1 MSDPTR
7 TREPKAVKTSILRKI
22 GGLDLRTERL
32 DRLVDLLPGASD
44 PLQAADREPLVS
56 RETWEAL
63 GERERN
69 RSIGFLA
76 RAASMERHRVDP
88 PLIYHV
94 GEEPPGFLD
103 RAHVKAA
110 NAPLIVFRYRDH
122 PRAALVP
129 EGWVPVGPLVSLV
142 PRLKTTPT
150 EDLPVF
156 LCSRLFHFAW
166 LDEHGEEGNNKSAN
180 WIPRL
185 ESMQIPMLTKRV
197 GGPFREVRDEIL
209 RLVAENAERLA
220 RMDRI
225 QTIAEEGGVPLVP
238 LHRTERIIRE
248 INVPHPLTGVAEV
261 RRRGPVV
268 IFRKGSTIVTTTEEA
283 ATYLDLWLHERFD
296 TLRGWTRDQIEE
308 NVVMPATTA
317 QVVMVLQ
324 LQARIEAE
332 VDETYDRIEELQA
345 EAEEHLYDIY
355 DLDEE
360 EREHLRQRVS

>member
-1 MSDPTR
+1 MSDPIQ
-7 TREPKAVKTSILRKI
+7 TREEKAVKKSILGKI
-22 GGLDLRTERL
+22 GGLDRRTERL
-32 DRLVDLLPGASD
+32 DRLVDLLPGAPD
-44 PLQAADREPLVS
+44 PLQAGPREALVS
-56 RETWEAL
+56 RETWEGL
-63 GERERN
+63 GDRERE
-69 RSIGFLA
+69 RSIGFLT

-88 PLIYHV
+88 PLIYHI
-94 GEEPPGFLD
+94 GEEEPDFLD
-103 RAHVKAA
+103 RAHRKAT
-110 NAPLIVFRYRDH
+110 NTPLLAFRYKDH

-129 EGWVPVGPLVSLV
+129 EGWLPVAPLVSLV

-150 EDLPVF
+150 EDLPVI
-156 LCSRLFHFAW
+156 LGSRLFHFAW
-166 LDEHGEEGNNKSAN
+166 LDEHGEEGNSKSTN

-185 ESMQIPMLTKRV
+185 EAMQIPMLTKRV

-225 QTIAEEGGVPLVP
+225 QTIAEKGGVPLVP
-238 LHRTERIIRE
+238 LHRTEGIIRE

>member
-7 TREPKAVKTSILRKI
+7 TREAKAVNTSILRKI
-22 GGLDLRTERL
+22 DGLGLRTERL
-32 DRLVDLLPGASD
+32 DRLVDFLPGAPD
-44 PLQAADREPLVS
+44 PLQAGRREALVS
-56 RETWEAL
+56 RETWEGL
-63 GERERN
+63 GDRERK
-69 RSIGFLA
+69 RSIGFLT
-76 RAASMERHRVDP
+76 RAASMERHKVHP

-94 GEEPPGFLD
+94 GEEAPGFLD
-103 RAHVKAA
+103 RGYLRAA
-110 NAPLIVFRYRDH
+110 NGPLVAFRYKDH

-150 EDLPVF
+150 EDLPII
-156 LCSRLFHFAW
+156 LGSRLFHFAW
-166 LDEHGEEGNNKSAN
+166 LDEHGEEGNNRSAN

-185 ESMQIPMLTKRV
+185 ESMEIPMLTKRV
-197 GGPFREVRDEIL
+197 GEPFREVRDEIL

-225 QTIAEEGGVPLVP
+225 QAIAEEGGVPLVP
-238 LHRTERIIRE
+238 LHRTEGIIRE

-317 QVVMVLQ
+317 QVVRTLQ
-324 LQARIEAE
+324 LQARIESE
-332 VDETYDRIEELQA
+332 VDDTYDRIEELQA
-345 EAEEHLYDIY
+345 EAEEHLHDLY